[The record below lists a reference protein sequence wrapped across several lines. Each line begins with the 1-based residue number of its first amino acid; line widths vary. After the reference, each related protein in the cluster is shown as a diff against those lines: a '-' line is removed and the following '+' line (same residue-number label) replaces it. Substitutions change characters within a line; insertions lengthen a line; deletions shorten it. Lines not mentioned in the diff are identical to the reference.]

1 MTRRR
6 FQKGRGMPKLE
17 PLVTPPSAPDDDNG
31 GNGNGG
37 NGGDGGPVG
46 AQLPEWIYA
55 PALPDPYDI
64 DEEWEGPGQWGGE
77 LYNVNY
83 PEEPPEL
90 AEVLSWSEADQL
102 AFWTELA
109 NTQTGG
115 NGTAALNIPTP
126 APGSG
131 IAPLHEVSWKEHTF
145 DVPGGNPPDWWVGL
159 LPTNNADAERADVQ
173 ALMMLNTLIP
183 YLSPEDQKRAASQ
196 LYTTAADAFSYYKP
210 NVIEATSVPVDMTT
224 ARLSSQDLSVIDT
237 DWYSGTERA
246 EGITNILS
254 QMREATVE
262 GNRWQLG
269 PGYTWLQSIAGAL
282 EEHSPDEGGMTRSGY
297 QAFLGALDPIMGMG
311 GTQEIGPVAA
321 LGQMLAQPFFSQTQ
335 LQPSSQ
341 DITGQRRFGRAN
353 RMFF

>member
-1 MTRRR
+1 METT
-6 FQKGRGMPKLE
+6 
-17 PLVTPPSAPDDDNG
+17 PLDM
-31 GNGNGG
+31 
-37 NGGDGGPVG
+37 
-46 AQLPEWIYA
+46 WIYG
-55 PALPDPYDI
+55 PSQTQV

-77 LYNVNY
+77 NYNVDY
-83 PEEPPEL
+83 PDEPPEL
-90 AEVLSWSEADQL
+90 AEVHSWSAADQL
-102 AFWTELA
+102 ALWTELA
-109 NTQTGG
+109 NTPNTGPMSF
-115 NGTAALNIPTP
+115 NIPTP

-131 IAPLHEVSWKEHTF
+131 IRPLHEVRWKEHTF
-145 DVPGGNPPDWWVGL
+145 DAVGGQAPDWWVGL
-159 LPTNNADAERADVQ
+159 VPANKADAERADVQ

-210 NVIEATSVPVDMTT
+210 NVIEATKIPVDITT
-224 ARLSSQDLSVIDT
+224 ARLSGQDLTAIDT
-237 DWYSGTERA
+237 DYYSSTERA
-246 EGITNILS
+246 EGITKILS

-269 PGYTWLQSIAGAL
+269 PGYTWLQSIAGAI
-282 EEHSPDEGGMTRSGY
+282 EEHSPGEGGMTRSGY
-297 QAFLGALDPIMGMG
+297 QAFLGALDPLMGMAG
-311 GTQEIGPVAA
+311 SQEIGPVAA